1 MRFMARRT
9 DFEKLALPHLDAV
22 YRAAM
27 ALCGQRDRAEDLV
40 QATFAKA
47 LTSFASY
54 EEGTNCKAWLLQILR
69 RTWLDELRH
78 ARVVGVTVRVDELAL
93 PARDCDEALVWA
105 GPEAM
110 LESFSDEQVIAAL
123 VQLPDEQ
130 RMSLFLTDVA
140 GLSGDEAAEIMDVPV
155 GTIKSRT
162 CRARAALRT
171 ALAAHAKDMGF
182 GKNGHGTP

>member
-1 MRFMARRT
+1 MAHRA

-22 YRAAM
+22 YRTAM
-27 ALCGQRDRAEDLV
+27 AICGQRDRADDLL

-47 LTSFASY
+47 LAGFASY

-78 ARVVGVTVRVDELAL
+78 ERVVGPTVAVDTLPL
-93 PARDCDEALVWA
+93 PAEDNEEEPVWA
-105 GPEAM
+105 DPVAI

-123 VQLPDEQ
+123 MELPDDQ
-130 RMSLFLTDVA
+130 RMSMFLTEVA
-140 GLSGDEAAEIMDVPV
+140 GLSGDEAAEIMAVPV

-162 CRARAALRT
+162 CRARAALRKT
-171 ALAAHAKDMGF
+171 LAAHAKDMGF
-182 GKNGHGTP
+182 GKNGHGTS

>member
-1 MRFMARRT
+1 MAHRA
-9 DFEKLALPHLDAV
+9 DFENLALPHMDAV
-22 YRAAM
+22 YRAAV

-40 QATFAKA
+40 QVTFVKA

-78 ARVVGVTVRVDELAL
+78 LRVVGASLQIDKVEV
-93 PARDCDEALVWA
+93 PAKDCAQEPTGLDLEAV
-105 GPEAM
+105 
-110 LESFSDEQVIAAL
+110 LERFSDEQVIAAL
-123 VQLPDEQ
+123 MELPDDQ
-130 RMSLFLTDVA
+130 RLALFLTDVA
-140 GLSGDEAAEIMDVPV
+140 GLTGDEAAEIMDVPV

-162 CRARAALRT
+162 CRARAALRES
-171 ALAAHAKDMGF
+171 LASHAKDMGF